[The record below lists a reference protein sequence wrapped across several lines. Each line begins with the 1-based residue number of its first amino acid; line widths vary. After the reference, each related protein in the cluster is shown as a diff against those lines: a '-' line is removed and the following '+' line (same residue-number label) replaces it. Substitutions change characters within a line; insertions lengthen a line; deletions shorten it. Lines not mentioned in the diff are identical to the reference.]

1 MATPYN
7 DQWHLERSSD
17 IATPAAAARGS
28 VKKERGSARVRIAA
42 SVVGQADRRD
52 VAVRSYLLR
61 RWPYVFPC

>member
-17 IATPAAAARGS
+17 IPTLAAAARGS
-28 VKKERGSARVRIAA
+28 VKKERGSARARMAA

>member
-17 IATPAAAARGS
+17 IADIERGS

-42 SVVGQADRRD
+42 SVVEQADRRD

-61 RWPYVFPC
+61 RWRYLFPG

>member
-17 IATPAAAARGS
+17 IAGIERGS
-28 VKKERGSARVRIAA
+28 VKKGRGSARVRMAA
-42 SVVGQADRRD
+42 EVEQADRRD

-61 RWPYVFPC
+61 RWRYLFPG